1 MWRHVAAALFCAY
14 FTFVGLPLFF
24 DLISDA
30 PAPLRVAMVT
40 QVTPRVVG
48 HVRAVPRQE
57 SSAAFAAIGIT
68 PPILEAV
75 RDPEWDPPAAT
86 ITERERIF
94 RAFDPDIYRSGR
106 VGEPLSVEDT
116 CEVVADAAAEH
127 KIPPALFARLI
138 WQESRFR
145 REAVSRAGAQGIAQ
159 FMPATAAERG
169 LDDPFDPL
177 QALPASAQFLR
188 HLTDRF
194 GNFGLAAAAYNGGPQ
209 RVSDWLAGRGDLPKE
224 TRDYVL
230 RITGQHAEYWAKS
243 PQVRRRSDKLAK
255 HICALTL
262 IPAPA
267 EKSAQNRR

>member
-14 FTFVGLPLFF
+14 FTFVGFPLFI
-24 DLISDA
+24 DLIFDA
-30 PAPLRVAMVT
+30 PAPSPVATVT
-40 QVTPRVVG
+40 QATPRIVG
-48 HVRAVPRQE
+48 HVRAVPRAE
-57 SSAAFAAIGIT
+57 PSAAFAAIGIT

-75 RDPEWDPPAAT
+75 RDPAWDPPAGT
-86 ITERERIF
+86 VSERERIF

-106 VGEPLSVEDT
+106 VGEPLSLEDT
-116 CEVVADAAAEH
+116 CAVVADAAEEH

-145 REAVSRAGAQGIAQ
+145 HEAVSRAGAQGIAQ

-188 HLTDRF
+188 HLTERF

-209 RVSDWLAGRGDLPKE
+209 RVRDWLAGRGELPKE

-230 RITGQHAEYWAKS
+230 RITGRHAEYWAKS

-262 IPAPA
+262 IPAAA